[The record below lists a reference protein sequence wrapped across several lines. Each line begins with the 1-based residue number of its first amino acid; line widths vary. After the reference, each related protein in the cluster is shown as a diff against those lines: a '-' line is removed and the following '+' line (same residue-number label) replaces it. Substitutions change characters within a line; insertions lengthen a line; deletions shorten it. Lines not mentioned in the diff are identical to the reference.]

1 MLLAIFTKKYKGV
14 NWFQAKEYIKYRLK
28 SGHRKGFG
36 IHSPF
41 VFEFVNLILRERR
54 PYYIFSRIEAWR
66 NALSKSQVLIE
77 VNDMGAGSKVNNS
90 AQQKIASIARKNALP
105 KKYGQLLFRIVERYQ
120 LRNILEFGTSLGM
133 STLYLALSNSEA
145 RVVTLEGSSTLSELA
160 RRTFQEMGTS
170 NVELVQGDFDDTLLK
185 SIQKLPSLDFVFFDG
200 NHRKEPTLRYFK
212 SCLKRAN
219 NNSIFI
225 FDDIH
230 WSKEMHQAWNEIIQH
245 PSITISIDIFR
256 MGIIFFRKES
266 KKQHFTIH
274 F

>member
-1 MLLAIFTKKYKGV
+1 M

-28 SGHRKGFG
+28 PGHRKGFG

-41 VFEFVNLILRERR
+41 VFEFVNLILREKR

-77 VNDMGAGSKVNNS
+77 VNDWGAGSKVNNS
-90 AQQKIASIARKNALP
+90 ALQKISSIVQKTALP
-105 KKYGQLLFRIVERYQ
+105 RKYGQLLFRIVERYQ

-133 STLYLALSNSEA
+133 STLYLSLPNSKA
-145 RVVTLEGSSTLSELA
+145 KVITLEGSSSLSEVA
-160 RRTFQEMGTS
+160 THTFQEMDAT
-170 NVELVQGDFDDTLLK
+170 NVELIQGDFDETLST
-185 SIQKLPSLDFVFFDG
+185 SIEKVPSLDLVFFDG
-200 NHRKEPTLRYFK
+200 NHRREPTLRYFK
-212 SCLKRAN
+212 SCLKKVN

-256 MGIIFFRKES
+256 MGIVFFRKES